1 MNRHGGKSSGK
12 SAVDLLEE
20 KVYLSLERLQ
30 KMDFK
35 KTESIYNYFR
45 KSPKRAICFLLLSLA
60 VIALSA
66 YITGFFG
73 EKGKH
78 LATPATQTFPV
89 AQSPGKEDQE
99 TKNNQPLSGTPNP
112 ALPSSKEQQTEKIKQ
127 GADKT
132 DPALRIYQRTKGDQS
147 PAIVS
152 DRDVS
157 ITYGEPKKTKES
169 KKD

>member
-1 MNRHGGKSSGK
+1 
-12 SAVDLLEE
+12 VDVLEE
-20 KVYLSLERLQ
+20 KVYFSLERPP

-45 KSPKRAICFLLLSLA
+45 KSPKKAFCFLLLSLA
-60 VIALSA
+60 VIVLYA

-73 EKGKH
+73 EKGKQ
-78 LATPATQTFPV
+78 LATPSTQTFPV
-89 AQSPGKEDQE
+89 AQSLGKEDQE
-99 TKNNQPLSGTPNP
+99 TKNTQPHSGTPNP
-112 ALPSSKEQQTEKIKQ
+112 ALPSSKEQQTEKTKQ

-132 DPALRIYQRTKGDQS
+132 DPAPRIYQRTKGDQS

-152 DRDVS
+152 DRDVT

-169 KKD
+169 KQD